1 MSDGNFNRAL
11 LPHTPFQSGLQAGK
25 SLCRMQAI
33 EAFKDYLKHFQPDLD
48 DNHFLEQL
56 ERFRQ
61 FLSSRLK

>member
-25 SLCRMQAI
+25 SLARMRAM
-33 EAFKDYLKHFQPDLD
+33 EAFKDYLQHFHPDLD

-61 FLSSRLK
+61 LLSARLK